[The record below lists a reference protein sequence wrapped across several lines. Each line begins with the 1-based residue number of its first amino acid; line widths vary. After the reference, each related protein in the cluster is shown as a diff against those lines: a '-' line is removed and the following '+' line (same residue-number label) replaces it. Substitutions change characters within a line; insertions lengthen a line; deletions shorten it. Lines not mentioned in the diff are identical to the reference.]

1 MDFMSDQRYSDR
13 ILRFL
18 TLVDN
23 LNRESL
29 TLWTGK
35 RVNIGQKTQRLPGD
49 DVVQV
54 LERVKHQHYA
64 FADTIQADTVSEL
77 TTPSLN

>member
-35 RVNIGQKTQRLPGD
+35 RVNIGQKT
-49 DVVQV
+49 
-54 LERVKHQHYA
+54 
-64 FADTIQADTVSEL
+64 
-77 TTPSLN
+77 